1 MTLAKKRA
9 LTSLAIWFT
18 VLIASTLVFFAGA
31 GPAGYTEE
39 HEQGRRLI
47 VAGIFAFGFLTYT
60 TVLWRSRQGRF
71 AAADGY
77 DERDDAVARGASVAT
92 LTVVLVFVFVLCI
105 TLFEVYRGQGVV
117 PAGWL
122 WFLAYGTSFVGLIC
136 HAVVTLY
143 LDARSMAHG

>member
-9 LTSLAIWFT
+9 LASLAIWST
-18 VLIASTLVFFAGA
+18 VLIAFTLIFFAGA

-39 HEQGRRLI
+39 QEQGKRLI
-47 VAGIFAFGFLTYT
+47 VAGIFALGVVAYSV
-60 TVLWRSRQGRF
+60 VLWRTRQGRS
-71 AAADGY
+71 AATAGY
-77 DERDDAVARGASVAT
+77 DERDDAVASGASVAT

-105 TLFEVYRGQGVV
+105 TLFEVYRTEGAV

-122 WFLAYGTSFVGLIC
+122 WFVAYGTSFVGLIC

-143 LDARSMAHG
+143 LDARSMDHG